1 MSTQNFDAIIDQIS
15 NMTVKELSE
24 LVKNIEETF
33 GVSAAAAVA
42 AGPAA
47 GGDAGAAEA
56 KTEFKVSLKDI
67 GSEKIKVI
75 KALRAVIPGLGLTDA
90 KKLVEDAP
98 SVLKEGVPKEEA
110 DKMKETIEAAGAKV
124 ELS

>member
-1 MSTQNFDAIIDQIS
+1 MSTQNDGIIEKIS
-15 NMTVKELSE
+15 SMTVKELSE
-24 LVKNIEETF
+24 LVKTIEETF

-47 GGDAGAAEA
+47 GAEA
-56 KTEFKVSLKDI
+56 VEEKTDFKVTLKDI

-75 KALRAVIPGLGLTDA
+75 KALRKVIPGLGLTDA
-90 KKLVEDAP
+90 KKLVEEAP
-98 SVLKEGVPKEEA
+98 SMLQDGVKKEDAEA
-110 DKMKETIEAAGAKV
+110 MKETLEAAGAKV